1 MAKNTSIVVKNK
13 KPVYGT
19 VDLSPDSD
27 LAMLGITNNLMA
39 RSEVKVTN
47 LPRSFLFLTYLN
59 TLEGLGFILNWE
71 NYNELKI
78 KFDGVASIESNI
90 PGGVFK
96 GNSANILSFII
107 PLLLKIKGSISVHE
121 SYHEFVDE
129 KFLESLDVEVIYEK
143 NKIFLSLPIDNP
155 REITLKYEMETVDIT
170 FLFNKILMKNIFP
183 KLHIVLPDHH
193 IINTANVLLADTKGN
208 DILVCPPSISEFK
221 FFCSLLNLL
230 DGEIE
235 FKGYDLKYFLS
246 HLLRFVDLGMF
257 YEVVDNKLR
266 VWVERKDINLEYIYK
281 DIGAQDLGLVLL
293 LQTLKSKHNVRNVIP
308 YKKHFE
314 TLIKELNI
322 SGCRIDYKTYEK
334 NDSSYMD
341 ILVKPSVINS
351 TKINMLDESLTM
363 NLAIMLPAFC
373 SENRGRIDAV
383 DMVEFVLSNFRD
395 NISNVNL
402 DLEISA
408 R

>member
-1 MAKNTSIVVKNK
+1 
-13 KPVYGT
+13 
-19 VDLSPDSD
+19 
-27 LAMLGITNNLMA
+27 
-39 RSEVKVTN
+39 
-47 LPRSFLFLTYLN
+47 
-59 TLEGLGFILNWE
+59 
-71 NYNELKI
+71 
-78 KFDGVASIESNI
+78 
-90 PGGVFK
+90 
-96 GNSANILSFII
+96 
-107 PLLLKIKGSISVHE
+107 
-121 SYHEFVDE
+121 
-129 KFLESLDVEVIYEK
+129 
-143 NKIFLSLPIDNP
+143 
-155 REITLKYEMETVDIT
+155 
-170 FLFNKILMKNIFP
+170 
-183 KLHIVLPDHH
+183 
-193 IINTANVLLADTKGN
+193 
-208 DILVCPPSISEFK
+208 
-221 FFCSLLNLL
+221 
-230 DGEIE
+230 
-235 FKGYDLKYFLS
+235 
-246 HLLRFVDLGMF
+246 MF

-281 DIGAQDLGLVLL
+281 DIGAQDLGLALL

-341 ILVKPSVINS
+341 ILVKPSIINS